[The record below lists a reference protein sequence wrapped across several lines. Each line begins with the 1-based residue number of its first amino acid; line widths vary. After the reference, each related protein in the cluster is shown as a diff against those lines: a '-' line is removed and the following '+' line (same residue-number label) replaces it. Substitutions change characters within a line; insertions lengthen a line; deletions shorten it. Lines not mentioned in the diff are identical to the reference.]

1 MLSIV
6 LDTNILVSALL
17 VRQSIPDRIVRL
29 AGNKIFQTRYSDDIL
44 REYIAVLSRK
54 KFNFRLEDIE
64 RIITGIMNA
73 GMPVNPVPSAC
84 FMADEA
90 DRKFYDAAQTAGA
103 ILITGNG
110 KHYPSEPFIFS
121 PAEFMRRYGG

>member
-17 VRQSIPDRIVRL
+17 VRRSVPDWIVRL

-44 REYIAVLSRK
+44 REYIAVLSGK
-54 KFNFRLEDIE
+54 KFNFRLEDIA
-64 RIITGIMNA
+64 RVITGIIHA
-73 GMPVNPVPSAC
+73 GTPVNPVRSAF

-90 DRKFYDAAQTAGA
+90 DRKFYDAAQATGSM
-103 ILITGNG
+103 LITGNG
-110 KHYPSEPFIFS
+110 KHYPPEPFILS
-121 PAEFMRRYGG
+121 PAAFIRKYGE